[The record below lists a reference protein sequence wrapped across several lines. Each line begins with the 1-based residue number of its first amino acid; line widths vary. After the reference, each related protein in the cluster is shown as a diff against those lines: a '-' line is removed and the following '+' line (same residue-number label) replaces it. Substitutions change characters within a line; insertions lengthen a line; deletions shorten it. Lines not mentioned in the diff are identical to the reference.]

1 MDNNN
6 FLNFINYQLGLL
18 LNLQVDDDDD
28 DDDDDDGSGRRDSDD
43 EDDLMMYPER
53 LDLSSFD
60 EARGAHAGDYCDGFD
75 LGDD

>member
-1 MDNNN
+1 MD
-6 FLNFINYQLGLL
+6 
-18 LNLQVDDDDD
+18 VA
-28 DDDDDDGSGRRDSDD
+28 DDDDDDGSGGIQGIGRRDSDD

-75 LGDD
+75 SGDD